1 MVRGCSN
8 PMAPSRHALLTP
20 FTRTQAGLS
29 RLLSLTLQAGWE
41 SASCLKRFASKSR
54 IQNTPCAIGDGLAH
68 AGVIPA
74 VRVCLFQ
81 PRPASLATN
90 RAKSVARSGRLP
102 FLIPMKVNR
111 FLFLISTLS
120 ALTLINLP
128 AIEPAP
134 QTAKKPLSNEY
145 HGTTVEDPYQ
155 WLENDEDP
163 EVKKWSDAQSQ
174 RTRAYLDKLPDRA
187 AIEKQLTEWYAKT
200 SPSYFSLVSRPGIL
214 FAMKFQ
220 PPKQQPLLVTLVSA
234 DDLKSEK
241 VVLDPNVL
249 DAKGTTA
256 IDWFVPSLDGKY
268 VTVSLSKGG
277 SEDGTLHF
285 YETATGKALP
295 DTIAHVQYPTAGGSA
310 AWNSDGTGIYYT
322 RFPRKGERADADL
335 NFYQQIYFHKLGTP
349 DTKDTYSIGKDFP
362 RIAEITLAAS
372 RDSKYILAT
381 VANGDGGDFA
391 HYLLGPDGTWKQI
404 TQFSDQIKL
413 ARLGRDNALYL
424 LSRAG
429 APRGKI
435 LRLPLD
441 VPELKNAAEIV
452 ASGEA
457 VIEQIVPST
466 DALYVADLLGG
477 PSQIRRFDLN
487 GKNETT
493 VSTPQISAVQE
504 LLALEDGSLL
514 FRDVSYTE
522 PAAWF
527 RCTNEKT
534 EPVKTPLR
542 STSPV
547 SFSDIEVR
555 REFATSKDGTRIPL
569 NIIFRQGMKRD
580 GHDPTLLYG
589 YGGYGISMSPNF
601 EFTRRLWFDRGGV
614 YVVANIRGGGEF
626 GEDWHKAGN
635 LTKKQNVFD
644 DFAAAAEYLI
654 KENYTRPVK
663 LAIQGGS
670 NGGLL
675 MGAMITQ
682 HPDLMRAV
690 VSSVGIYDM
699 LRVEL
704 APNGAF
710 NVTEFGTVKDPEQ
723 FKALYAY
730 SPYHQVVDGT
740 KYPSILM
747 MTGANDGR
755 VAPYH
760 SRKMT
765 ARLDEA
771 NKSNNPI
778 LLRTSSSAGHGIGT
792 ALCERIKQSEDIYA
806 FLFAQLGMTKEMT
819 KH

>member
-1 MVRGCSN
+1 M
-8 PMAPSRHALLTP
+8 
-20 FTRTQAGLS
+20 
-29 RLLSLTLQAGWE
+29 
-41 SASCLKRFASKSR
+41 
-54 IQNTPCAIGDGLAH
+54 
-68 AGVIPA
+68 
-74 VRVCLFQ
+74 
-81 PRPASLATN
+81 
-90 RAKSVARSGRLP
+90 RA
-102 FLIPMKVNR
+102 NR
-111 FLFLISTLS
+111 FLFLISALS
-120 ALTLINLP
+120 GLALANLP
-128 AIEPAP
+128 AIEPSP
-134 QTAKKPLSNEY
+134 QTPKKPVSDEY

-155 WLENDEDP
+155 WLEKDDDA
-163 EVKKWSDAQSQ
+163 EVKAWSNAQNQ
-174 RTRAYLDKLPDRA
+174 RTRDYLDKLPDRA

-200 SPSYFSLVSRPGIL
+200 SPSYSSLVSRPGIL

-220 PPKQQPLLVTLVSA
+220 PPKQQPLLVTLASA
-234 DDLKSEK
+234 DDPKSEK
-241 VVLDPNVL
+241 VVLDPNAL
-249 DAKGTTA
+249 DTKGTTA
-256 IDWFVPSLDGKY
+256 IDWFVPSRDGKR
-268 VTVSLSKGG
+268 VAVSLSTGG
-277 SEDGTLHF
+277 SEDGTLHI

-295 DTIAHVQYPTAGGSA
+295 DMIAHVQYPTAGGSA
-310 AWNSDGTGIYYT
+310 AWNADGTGIYYT
-322 RFPRKGERADADL
+322 RFPRKGERPEADL
-335 NFYQQIYFHKLGTP
+335 NFYQQVYFHKLGTAE
-349 DTKDTYSIGKDFP
+349 TEDTYSIGKEFP
-362 RIAEITLAAS
+362 RIAEIMLEAS
-372 RDSKYILAT
+372 HDGRYILAT

-391 HYLLGPDGTWKQI
+391 HCLLGPAGTWKQI
-404 TQFSDQIKL
+404 TQFSDQIKA

-441 VPELKNAAEIV
+441 TPELNSAVEIV
-452 ASGEA
+452 PAGEP
-457 VIEQIVPST
+457 VIEQIVPT
-466 DALYVADLLGG
+466 ADALYVGDLLGG
-477 PSQIRRFDLN
+477 PSQIRRFGLD
-487 GKNETT
+487 GKGETII
-493 VSTPQISAVQE
+493 PIPKISAVQQM
-504 LLALEDGSLL
+504 LALEDNSLL

-527 RCTNEKT
+527 HYEKGET
-534 EPVKTPLR
+534 EPVKTALR

-547 SFSDIEVR
+547 SFADIEVT
-555 REFATSKDGTRIPL
+555 REFATGKDGTKIPL
-569 NIIFRQGMKRD
+569 NIIFRKGMKRD
-580 GHDPTLLYG
+580 GQNPTLLYG

-601 EFTRRLWFDRGGV
+601 DFTRRLWFDRGGA

-654 KENYTRPVK
+654 KQKYTRPEK

-682 HPDLMRAV
+682 YPDLMRAV

-730 SPYHQVVDGT
+730 SPYHHVVDGT
-740 KYPSILM
+740 KFPSILM

-760 SRKMT
+760 SRKMI

-771 NKSNNPI
+771 NKAGNPI

-792 ALCERIKQSEDIYA
+792 ALSERIKQSADIYA
-806 FLFAQLGMTKEMT
+806 FLFAQLDMGKIT

>member
-1 MVRGCSN
+1 MSTNRS
-8 PMAPSRHALLTP
+8 P
-20 FTRTQAGLS
+20 FV
-29 RLLSLTLQAGWE
+29 
-41 SASCLKRFASKSR
+41 
-54 IQNTPCAIGDGLAH
+54 I
-68 AGVIPA
+68 GVI
-74 VRVCLFQ
+74 
-81 PRPASLATN
+81 T
-90 RAKSVARSGRLP
+90 
-102 FLIPMKVNR
+102 
-111 FLFLISTLS
+111 
-120 ALTLINLP
+120 ALTLVNLSAASP
-128 AIEPAP
+128 ETP
-134 QTAKKPLSNEY
+134 KKPVSTKY
-145 HGTTVEDPYQ
+145 QDVTVEDPYQ
-155 WLENDEDP
+155 WLEQDNDP
-163 EVKKWSDAQSQ
+163 QVKAWSDAQNQ
-174 RTRAYLDKLPDRA
+174 RTRQYLDRLPDRA

-200 SPSYFSLVSRPGIL
+200 SPSYSSLVSRPGIL

-220 PPKQQPLLVTLVSA
+220 PPKQQQLLVTLTSA

-241 VVLDPNVL
+241 VLLDPNVL

-268 VTVSLSKGG
+268 VAVSLSKGG

-295 DTIAHVQYPTAGGSA
+295 DRIAHVQYPTAGGSA
-310 AWNSDGTGIYYT
+310 AWNADGTGVYYT
-322 RFPRKGERADADL
+322 RFPRKGERPDADL
-335 NFYQQIYFHKLGTP
+335 NFYQQVYFHKIGTP
-349 DTKDTYSIGKDFP
+349 DSEDTYSIGKDFP
-362 RIAEITLAAS
+362 RIAEIALEAA
-372 RDSKYILAT
+372 RDGKYVLAT

-391 HYLLGPDGTWKQI
+391 HYLLAPDGTWKQI
-404 TQFSDQIKL
+404 TQFSDEIKI

-424 LSRAG
+424 VSRAG

-452 ASGEA
+452 AAGDA
-457 VIEQIVPST
+457 VIERIVPTS
-466 DALYVADLLGG
+466 DALFVGDLLGG

-487 GKNETT
+487 GKNETIIPL
-493 VSTPQISAVQE
+493 PQISAVQE
-504 LLALEDGSLL
+504 MLALEDGSLL
-514 FRDVSYTE
+514 FRDISYTE

-527 RCTNEKT
+527 NCPNQKT
-534 EPVKTPLR
+534 EPVKTALR

-547 SFSDIEVR
+547 SFADIEVR
-555 REFATSKDGTRIPL
+555 REFATSKDGTKVPL
-569 NIIFRQGMKRD
+569 NILLRKDTKRN
-580 GHDPTLLYG
+580 GQNPTLLYG

-601 EFTRRLWFDRGGV
+601 DFARRLWFDRGGI

-626 GEDWHKAGN
+626 GEGWHKAGN

-654 KENYTRPVK
+654 KENYTRPEK
-663 LAIQGGS
+663 LAIMGAS

-682 HPDLMRAV
+682 HPDLFRAA

-723 FKALYAY
+723 FKALYGY
-730 SPYHQVVDGT
+730 SPYHHVVDGT
-740 KYPSILM
+740 KYPSVLM

-765 ARLDEA
+765 ARLLAA
-771 NKSNNPI
+771 NKSENRI
-778 LLRTSSSAGHGIGT
+778 LLRTSTSAGHGIGT
-792 ALCERIKQSEDIYA
+792 ALSERIKQLADIYA

-819 KH
+819 KR

>member
-1 MVRGCSN
+1 VKAWSE
-8 PMAPSRHALLTP
+8 A
-20 FTRTQAGLS
+20 
-29 RLLSLTLQAGWE
+29 
-41 SASCLKRFASKSR
+41 
-54 IQNTPCAIGDGLAH
+54 QN
-68 AGVIPA
+68 
-74 VRVCLFQ
+74 
-81 PRPASLATN
+81 
-90 RAKSVARSGRLP
+90 
-102 FLIPMKVNR
+102 
-111 FLFLISTLS
+111 
-120 ALTLINLP
+120 
-128 AIEPAP
+128 
-134 QTAKKPLSNEY
+134 
-145 HGTTVEDPYQ
+145 
-155 WLENDEDP
+155 
-163 EVKKWSDAQSQ
+163 Q
-174 RTRAYLDKLPDRA
+174 RTRQYLDKLPDRA
-187 AIEKQLTEWYAKT
+187 AIEKQLQEWYAKT
-200 SPSYFSLVSRPGIL
+200 SASYSSLVSRPGIL

-220 PPKQQPLLVTLVSA
+220 PPKQQPLLVTLKSA

-256 IDWFVPSLDGKY
+256 IDWFVPSLDGKH
-268 VTVSLSKGG
+268 VAMSLSRGG

-285 YETATGKALP
+285 FETATGKALP

-310 AWNSDGTGIYYT
+310 AWNADGTGVFYT
-322 RFPRKGERADADL
+322 RFPRKGERPDTDL

-349 DTKDTYSIGKDFP
+349 DTEDKYSIGKEFP

-372 RDSKYILAT
+372 RNGKYILAT

-391 HYLLGPDGTWKQI
+391 HYLLGPDKTWKQI

-493 VSTPQISAVQE
+493 IATPQISAVQE

-514 FRDVSYTE
+514 FRDVSYTD
-522 PAAWF
+522 PAVWF
-527 RCTNEKT
+527 HCLNGKT
-534 EPVKTPLR
+534 EPVKTALQ

-547 SFSDIEVR
+547 SFADIEVR
-555 REFATSKDGTRIPL
+555 REFATSRDGTKIPL
-569 NIIFRQGMKRD
+569 NVLSRKGMKRD
-580 GHDPTLLYG
+580 GNNPTLLYA
-589 YGGYGISMSPNF
+589 YGGYGISLSPNF
-601 EFTRRLWFDRGGV
+601 DFTRRLWFDRGGV

-626 GEDWHKAGN
+626 GEEWHKAGN

-654 KENYTRPVK
+654 KENYTRSGK

-682 HPDLMRAV
+682 HPDLFRAV

-710 NVTEFGTVKDPEQ
+710 NVTEFGTVKNPEQ

-730 SPYHQVVDGT
+730 SPYHHVVDGT
-740 KYPSILM
+740 NYPAVLM

-765 ARLDEA
+765 ARLLAA
-771 NKSNNPI
+771 NKSENPI

-792 ALCERIKQSEDIYA
+792 ALSERIKQSADIYA
-806 FLFAQLGMTKEMT
+806 FLFAQLGMSGKRGD
-819 KH
+819 